1 MHVKRPIWMA
11 LVGVAVAVLAPPVLG
26 WVAARFVPP
35 ARPDN
40 IAQPPGYEAL
50 DRYLEQQLG
59 RLNVPGAAVAVVDG
73 DQIVHER
80 GFGQGR
86 RGGPP
91 PSPQTPFVLGSTT
104 KSFTALAVMQLVEAG
119 KINLDAPVQHYLPWV
134 PCRRPAGVGSN
145 HGAPVAQS
153 NQRLAHCV
161 RMAAPRQ

>member
-1 MHVKRPIWMA
+1 MLCNGPVQLEVSVEQVRRNRGEDVHVKRPIWMA

-86 RGGPP
+86 RGGRPHRKRPLSLARQQSRSPP
-91 PSPQTPFVLGSTT
+91 
-104 KSFTALAVMQLVEAG
+104 
-119 KINLDAPVQHYLPWV
+119 W
-134 PCRRPAGVGSN
+134 R
-145 HGAPVAQS
+145 
-153 NQRLAHCV
+153 
-161 RMAAPRQ
+161 